1 MSELRASASS
11 RKRCMSERCWASR
24 PDRPAAA
31 RRGARQDPAGAAVA
45 HRVVHEQARGV
56 RSPPSPLLCCPRLC
70 CLLMRSPFA
79 QHGSHVP
86 ERAPGHHSVIV
97 ATAPLLCPPPSRG
110 AELNGA
116 SGSHGCGVF
125 LRWVLPKLVGF
136 ARICASDIDQ
146 KFTTILFYLCRRVPA
161 RLVELRAAEDSLRH
175 LPVIPR
181 LNRQPKLHRH
191 CRHRVPAHH
200 TPHPASALL
209 CFLPTPCTGSSRG
222 GVRTRW
228 RVWTCAR

>member
-1 MSELRASASS
+1 
-11 RKRCMSERCWASR
+11 
-24 PDRPAAA
+24 
-31 RRGARQDPAGAAVA
+31 
-45 HRVVHEQARGV
+45 
-56 RSPPSPLLCCPRLC
+56 
-70 CLLMRSPFA
+70 MRSPFA

-222 GVRTRW
+222 EGADQVACMDLRAMRFQW
-228 RVWTCAR
+228 RMLQSMHMYRLPLASAHTPTSPRSAQQQLAQMPRARPGAHRQRRHAPRL

>member
-56 RSPPSPLLCCPRLC
+56 RSQSAPPSLLLCCPRLC

-110 AELNGA
+110 AELDGA
-116 SGSHGCGVF
+116 SGSRGCGNGCIVF
-125 LRWVLPKLVGF
+125 CDGFCQNLSDLRGFVQATIRIRNSPPFYSTFVAASQLGLWNCAQPRIRSGISLSSLASIVSPSSIDIVG
-136 ARICASDIDQ
+136 
-146 KFTTILFYLCRRVPA
+146 TV
-161 RLVELRAAEDSLRH
+161 SLRTTH
-175 LPVIPR
+175 PI
-181 LNRQPKLHRH
+181 QPQ
-191 CRHRVPAHH
+191 
-200 TPHPASALL
+200 
-209 CFLPTPCTGSSRG
+209 PCSSSGEVR
-222 GVRTRW
+222 VRTRW